1 MVPEVYAPV
10 VISWE
15 GFSVKI
21 VKAVAIGIAAVTSLG
36 LVAAC
41 GSTSSPTT
49 STSAS
54 SSASPSTAASAV
66 SGADRFTTAA
76 TNLKGSPYKFSYT
89 SDTSANAYVGSV
101 DPLAGLTLVKVTVSV
116 QGANVTADA
125 QLSSSDYYVKING
138 LGLLGVD
145 PSKSYHVDPTK
156 ITGTNPL
163 SFGAPT
169 DPTGVADLA
178 GNVATAEPEG
188 DNQLKGT
195 FDFTK
200 QAWGPI
206 NAATVTGLGA
216 NAKSVPFEATFDDK
230 NRLTKL
236 VITVPAFGS
245 TKAQTITGTYSDFG
259 VAVTPSTPAASDVV
273 EAPDALYT
281 ILNNS

>member
-1 MVPEVYAPV
+1 VRQF

-21 VKAVAIGIAAVTSLG
+21 VKAAAIGLAAVTSLV

-41 GSTSSPTT
+41 GATSTPTT
-49 STSAS
+49 STSTS
-54 SSASPSTAASAV
+54 SSAAPSTAASAV

-89 SDTSANAYVGSV
+89 SDSSANAYVGSV

-125 QLSSSDYYVKING
+125 QLSADGYYVKVNG

-145 PSKSYHVDPTK
+145 PSKYYHVDPTK
-156 ITGTNPL
+156 ITGANPL

-169 DPTGVADLA
+169 DPTGVSDLA
-178 GNVATAEPEG
+178 GNVVTAEPDG
-188 DNQLKGT
+188 ANQLKGT

-216 NAKSVPFEATFDDK
+216 SAKSVPFEATFDDK

-259 VAVTPSTPAASDVV
+259 VAVTPSNPAPSDVID
-273 EAPDALYT
+273 APAVLYT